1 MLGIASR
8 YFAGRIALAAA
19 AAVFIG
25 LATGADG
32 DGHIAFYATI
42 VFGGAA
48 AAFALLSA
56 LTLTVGD
63 GDSADGTNAASQPVQ
78 PAYWPL
84 VGALGMGLVMVGV
97 VIDAIFT
104 VGGLALMTIA
114 AIEWTMCAWAERLGG
129 TPAENE
135 AERRRLLRPF
145 EIALFGAAGI
155 AVPVALFSR
164 VLLAVERNA
173 ASYITIIIA
182 AVILLFA
189 FMLYALPQMR
199 RAIVASTLFVACVAL
214 IAAGITAAAIGER
227 DFHHHGDTETHG
239 EAGGGGGSGDGSGSG
254 EGSGSGGEGGSHE

>member
-32 DGHIAFYATI
+32 EGHIAFYATI

-63 GDSADGTNAASQPVQ
+63 GDSADANSAASQPIQ

-84 VGALGMGLVMVGV
+84 VAALGMGLVMIGV

-104 VGGLALMTIA
+104 IGGLVLMTIA

-129 TPAENE
+129 TPEENE
-135 AERRRLLRPF
+135 AERRRLLKPF

-173 ASYITIIIA
+173 ASYVTIIVS

-189 FMLYALPQMR
+189 FMLYLLPQMR

-227 DFHHHGDTETHG
+227 DFHHHDDSETHD
-239 EAGGGGGSGDGSGSG
+239 ETGSSASGAGSG
-254 EGSGSGGEGGSHE
+254 EGSGSGSGGGGGSHE

>member
-25 LATGADG
+25 LATGSDG
-32 DGHIAFYATI
+32 EGHIAFYATI

-63 GDSADGTNAASQPVQ
+63 GDSDDAASAATQPIQ

-84 VGALGMGLVMVGV
+84 VAALGMGLVMIGV

-104 VGGLALMTIA
+104 VGGLALLIIA

-129 TPAENE
+129 TPEENE
-135 AERRRLLRPF
+135 AERRRLLKPF

-173 ASYITIIIA
+173 ASYLTIVIS

-189 FMLYALPQMR
+189 FTLYLWPQMR

-227 DFHHHGDTETHG
+227 EFHPHSDGESHG
-239 EAGGGGGSGDGSGSG
+239 EAGGGAGDGSGSG
-254 EGSGSGGEGGSHE
+254 GGGHE